1 MLHRELYSIEEARAL
16 LGGIAR
22 NTIYEL
28 MRTASLPSVVIGRRR
43 FISAESIS
51 TFVAAASSTVSPSE
65 TRARSGRSKRQMPLE
80 FKGESALTANR
91 TNRVDKETSRAGNSG
106 PASRR

>member
-1 MLHRELYSIEEARAL
+1 MQDRELYSIEEARAL

-51 TFVAAASSTVSPSE
+51 AFIATASTTVSPAING
-65 TRARSGRSKRQMPLE
+65 TRPMRSARQMTLE
-80 FKGESALTANR
+80 FNSKLG
-91 TNRVDKETSRAGNSG
+91 SRSQGARGV
-106 PASRR
+106 P

>member
-1 MLHRELYSIEEARAL
+1 MADRELYSIEEARAL

-43 FISAESIS
+43 FVSAESIS
-51 TFVAAASSTVSPSE
+51 AFIAAASTTVSPAIN
-65 TRARSGRSKRQMPLE
+65 RARPMRSARQMPLE
-80 FKGESALTANR
+80 L
-91 TNRVDKETSRAGNSG
+91 RAQVVAHMQSERG
-106 PASRR
+106 AR